1 MARIDNIKKNLIF
14 NVIKFVAQLVLQF
27 LLRTVLIY
35 TMGVEYLGLNGLFT
49 NIFSFL
55 NLAELG
61 IGSAI
66 VFSMYKPIADGD
78 IEKVKSLQ
86 AIYKKFYGIIA
97 IIVLV
102 LGAIITPFIEFFI
115 SGGVEADINVYILY
129 IMYLVNTLVGYLC
142 AHKRSLLFAYQRND
156 IESKIRTMCLIG
168 MTIIQILIVWLTKNY
183 YLYFAITIVF
193 TIIEC
198 IWIYLVANKKYP
210 EINGKAESL
219 DKETK
224 KEITKNVAALSLHK
238 IGASVVF
245 STDNILISSFLGVVV
260 LGAYSNYY
268 MITSALVSV
277 FTVLKNAL
285 AASIG
290 NLVASTDSEY
300 AYKRFKLVN
309 FIFSFLSAFTAVCLL
324 VLFQP
329 FIEKWTGGGEY
340 LLEFSTV
347 IIIVISYYLS
357 RMRTA
362 VLLYKDAAGLFWK
375 DRWKPVIES
384 VVNLVA
390 SIVLV
395 QIIGLNGIFI
405 GTILSTVVGPLWI
418 EPMVV
423 YKHYFKKPLKNYFL
437 RYLMDVGIMVVVAA
451 ISVMVCGL
459 LPTGGIWLLVLK
471 FLVCMAVT
479 GILLLLAYLPTKEFK
494 ECIGIAKEIIVK
506 LFRKGGSKVSVE
518 SKTNTTG
525 NDVDNT
531 ETKE

>member
-1 MARIDNIKKNLIF
+1 MSRTDNIKKNLIF
-14 NVIKFVAQLVLQF
+14 NVIKFVTQLVLQF
-27 LLRTVLIY
+27 FLRTVLIY

-86 AIYKKFYGIIA
+86 ALYKKFYGIIT

-102 LGAIITPFIEFFI
+102 LGIVITPFIEFFI
-115 SGGVEADINVYILY
+115 SGGIEANINIYVLY

-156 IESKIRTMCLIG
+156 IESKIRTLCLVA
-168 MTIIQILIVWLTKNY
+168 MTIIQIVVLLLTKDY
-183 YLYFAITIVF
+183 YLYFAMQILFTIV
-193 TIIEC
+193 EC
-198 IWIYLVANKKYP
+198 VWIYVVANKKYP
-210 EINGKAESL
+210 EINGKSEPL

-224 KEITKNVAALSLHK
+224 KEITKNVTALSMHK

-268 MITSALVSV
+268 LIISALTSV

-300 AYKRFKLVN
+300 AYKRFKTIN
-309 FIFSFLSAFTAVCLL
+309 FIFSFLSAFTSICLV

-357 RMRTA
+357 RMRTS

-375 DRWKPVIES
+375 DRWKPILET
-384 VVNLVA
+384 VVNLAA
-390 SIVLV
+390 SIILV
-395 QIIGLNGIFI
+395 KPLGINGIFI
-405 GTILSTVVGPLWI
+405 GTILSTIAGPLWI

-423 YKHYFKKPLKNYFL
+423 YKHYFKKPLKNYFFK
-437 RYLMDVGIMVVVAA
+437 YLIDTGIMLVVGA
-451 ISVMVCGL
+451 ITFILCGL
-459 LPTGGIWLLVLK
+459 LPVGGIGMLILK
-471 FLVCMAVT
+471 FIVCMAIAGV
-479 GILLLLAYLPTKEFK
+479 LLLVAYIPTREFK
-494 ECIGIAKEIIVK
+494 DCFMLAKEMLKK
-506 LFRKGGSKVSVE
+506 LLSKKDAIKNEQEDTSTAE
-518 SKTNTTG
+518 IKSETN
-525 NDVDNT
+525 NQ
-531 ETKE
+531 E